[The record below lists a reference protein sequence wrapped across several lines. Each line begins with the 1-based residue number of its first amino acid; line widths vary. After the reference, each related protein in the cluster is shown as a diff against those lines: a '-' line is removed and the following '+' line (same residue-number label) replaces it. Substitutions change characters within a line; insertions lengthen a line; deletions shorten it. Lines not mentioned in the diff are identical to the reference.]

1 MICGL
6 APSSIYEQAR
16 RRGLPALHTILPMP
30 KRLSLWWSLG
40 ICLLAL
46 ITALSLLP
54 LRGPQIDLPNS
65 DKLNHAFAYVVLM
78 LYFGQ
83 LVGNH
88 LRRRLWVAVALI
100 GYGAAIE
107 CLQSVMPPRTAEWAD
122 LAADLVG
129 IAIGWLLL
137 RSVLG
142 LTLVVIEERLARGS
156 MRG

>member
-1 MICGL
+1 
-6 APSSIYEQAR
+6 
-16 RRGLPALHTILPMP
+16 MP
-30 KRLSLWWSLG
+30 KLRTLWWSLG
-40 ICLLAL
+40 FCLLAL

-54 LRGPQIDLPNS
+54 LRGPQIDLPSS
-65 DKLNHAFAYVVLM
+65 DKLNHALAYIVLM

-83 LVGNH
+83 LVGNQP
-88 LRRRLWVAVALI
+88 RRRLWVATALI

-137 RSVLG
+137 RSALG
-142 LTLVVIEERLARGS
+142 RTLVSFERRFARS
-156 MRG
+156 PTL

>member
-1 MICGL
+1 
-6 APSSIYEQAR
+6 
-16 RRGLPALHTILPMP
+16 MP
-30 KRLSLWWSLG
+30 RLRILWWSLG
-40 ICLLAL
+40 AALLAL

-54 LRGPQIDLPNS
+54 LRGPQIDIPNS

-83 LVGNH
+83 LVGND
-88 LRRRLWVAVALI
+88 LRRRLWVVALLI
-100 GYGAAIE
+100 VYGAAIE

-129 IAIGWLLL
+129 IIIGWLLL

-142 LTLVVIEERLARGS
+142 QTLVIVEERLATR
-156 MRG
+156 